1 MSVPLEYT
9 KSRCV
14 VYGVYCIL
22 VTYKMILNRSFKSY
36 VRVTGNLQFYLLTM
50 TSLLCNQSNIFTL
63 SLCIQKKSTQ
73 YDGWLDKK
81 NKWFMSLY
89 LKHYFDNW
97 LPNMGSMSMNI
108 QTTDLLLV
116 NAISFYRENDIC
128 VCLKIKT

>member
-50 TSLLCNQSNIFTL
+50 TFLLCNQSNIFTL
-63 SLCIQKKSTQ
+63 SLCIQKKSIQ
-73 YDGWLDKK
+73 YLCLDMK

-97 LPNMGSMSMNI
+97 LPNMGSNVDEHTNNRLIIGKCNI
-108 QTTDLLLV
+108 FL
-116 NAISFYRENDIC
+116 
-128 VCLKIKT
+128 

>member
-1 MSVPLEYT
+1 MSWCP
-9 KSRCV
+9 
-14 VYGVYCIL
+14 
-22 VTYKMILNRSFKSY
+22 
-36 VRVTGNLQFYLLTM
+36 
-50 TSLLCNQSNIFTL
+50 NQSFDCIAPMQGRPCYATNRIYQPNI
-63 SLCIQKKSTQ
+63 CV
-73 YDGWLDKK
+73 DGWLDMK

-128 VCLKIKT
+128 VVLKK